1 MNRRHL
7 LFKHLP
13 ALANAAA
20 LAALLPRRGL
30 AQPTAAK
37 TIFIVVPFPP
47 GGASDALARQ
57 VAPHLSQAM
66 GQSVVVENITGAS
79 GTLAAHKMLAAEP
92 DGTTLMVVSSSE
104 TIMPPLLLNSAR
116 FQAEDFSLLVQ
127 PLVAPLALV
136 GRARLAPATL
146 DALLAHGRDP
156 ANRPLSYGSFGTGT
170 IPHLAA
176 THFEQLTGLNLL
188 HVPYRGGAPLI
199 TDLLGEQIDLSFFPF
214 AGNMLQLAEAG
225 RVKIFGV
232 AGASRLP
239 HLAKH
244 ALLGDHPQLEG
255 FVHSA
260 WNSFAVSHRVPEL
273 MAERLSNALNTILHR
288 PDIAAFALKMG
299 SVVPERASLA
309 QVAKFY
315 RAETLRLR
323 ALARSI
329 DLQAQ

>member
-1 MNRRHL
+1 MKRRHL

-20 LAALLPRRGL
+20 LASLLPRRVA
-30 AQPTAAK
+30 AQPAKAK

-47 GGASDALARQ
+47 GGASDVLARQ
-57 VAPHLSQAM
+57 VAPHLSQAT

-79 GTLAAHKMLAAEP
+79 GTLAAHKMLEAEP
-92 DGTTLMVVSSSE
+92 DGHTLMVVSSSE

-127 PLVAPLALV
+127 PLVVPLALV
-136 GRARLAPATL
+136 GRAGLAPPTL

-156 ANRPLSYGSFGTGT
+156 SNKPLSCGHFGNGT

-176 THFEQLTGLNLL
+176 AHFEQLTDSHLL
-188 HVPYRGGAPLI
+188 HVPYRGGAPLV
-199 TDLLGEQIDLSFFPF
+199 TDLLGEQVDLSFFPF
-214 AGNMLQLAEAG
+214 AGNLLQLAEAG
-225 RVKIFGV
+225 RVKVYGI
-232 AGASRLP
+232 ASARRQPPLEKQP
-239 HLAKH
+239 
-244 ALLGDHPQLEG
+244 LLGDHPQLKG

-260 WNSFAVSHRVPEL
+260 WNSFAVSKRVPTL
-273 MAERLSNALNTILHR
+273 LAERLSNELNTILHR
-288 PDIAAFALKMG
+288 PDVAAFVLKMG

-309 QVAKFY
+309 EVAKFY
-315 RAETLRLR
+315 RAETLKLR

-329 DLQAQ
+329 DLLAQ

>member
-20 LAALLPRRGL
+20 LAGMLPGRAA
-30 AQPTAAK
+30 AQPTTAK
-37 TIFIVVPFPP
+37 TLFIVVPFPP

-66 GQSVVVENITGAS
+66 GQSVVIENITGAS

-92 DGTTLMVVSSSE
+92 DGSTLMVVSSSE
-104 TIMPPLLLNSAR
+104 TIMPPLLLTSAR

-127 PLVAPLALV
+127 PLVVPLALV
-136 GRARLAPATL
+136 GRAGLPPATL

-156 ANRPLSYGSFGTGT
+156 ANKPLSCGNFGAGT

-176 THFEQLTGLNLL
+176 AHFEQLTDSRLL

-214 AGNMLQLAEAG
+214 AGNLLQLAETG
-225 RVKIFGV
+225 RVRVFGV
-232 AGASRLP
+232 ASASRLP
-239 HLAKH
+239 HLPNH
-244 ALLGDHPQLEG
+244 ALLGDHPRLKG

-260 WNSFAVSHRVPEL
+260 WNSFAVSKRVPAP
-273 MAERLSNALNTILHR
+273 MAERLSNELNTILHR

-299 SVVPERASLA
+299 SVVPERASLVE
-309 QVAKFY
+309 VAKFY
-315 RAETLRLR
+315 RAETLKLR